1 MMRHTR
7 ILPLAAASVVASAA
21 FAVHAGW
28 QDMLKSAE
36 GLVKQQG
43 TAVPGAAP
51 ATGATQAEA
60 GTGLQQALVTGVH
73 RVVGQLGARD
83 GYLGNPQV
91 RIPLP
96 SQLKAVESGLR
107 LVGQS
112 AYADRFV
119 ETMNRAA
126 EQAVGEATPVFV
138 DAITGMT
145 FDDALGVVRG
155 PNDAATQYLRRTA
168 GPALRERMLPIVRAA
183 TESTRV
189 TAAYKSLVDKAAAGV
204 PMAGGL
210 VDMDAADLD
219 GYVTDRALDGL
230 YKLLAAQEASI
241 RTSPAEWTTDVM
253 KKVFGGLGG

>member
-1 MMRHTR
+1 MRPIR
-7 ILPLAAASVVASAA
+7 LIPLTAASVALGIALVA
-21 FAVHAGW
+21 HAGW

-36 GLVKQQG
+36 GLVKQQAG
-43 TAVPGAAP
+43 GAGP
-51 ATGATQAEA
+51 AAASTATQAEA
-60 GTGLQQALVTGVH
+60 GTGLQQALVTGVR
-73 RVVGQLGARD
+73 RVVDQLGARD

-96 SQLKAVESGLR
+96 SQLGAVESGLR
-107 LVGQS
+107 LVGQG
-112 AYADRFV
+112 AYADQFV

-126 EQAVGEATPVFV
+126 EQAVGEATPIFV
-138 DAITGMT
+138 NAITSMT
-145 FDDALGVVRG
+145 FDDALGVLRG
-155 PNDAATQYLRRTA
+155 PNDAATQYLRRSA
-168 GPALRERMLPIVRAA
+168 GPALRERMLPIVRSA

-189 TAAYKSLVDKAAAGV
+189 TAAYKALIDKAAGAA

-210 VDMDAADLD
+210 VGMDAADLD

-241 RTSPAEWTTDVM
+241 RTSPSEWTTDVM